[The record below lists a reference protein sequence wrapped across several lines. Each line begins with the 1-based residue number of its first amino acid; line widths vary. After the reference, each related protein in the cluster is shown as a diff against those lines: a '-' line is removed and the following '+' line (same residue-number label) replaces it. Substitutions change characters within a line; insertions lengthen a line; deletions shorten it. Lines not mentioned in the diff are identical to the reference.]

1 MKKLAALIET
11 EKCDVETDKISNVSE
26 CKAFPENKT
35 ITLIKKV
42 KDSLCFNNINRNNDL
57 FLFKIKE

>member
-11 EKCDVETDKISNVSE
+11 EECDVETTHKIKNLSE
-26 CKAFPENKT
+26 CKAFPENNWCKC
-35 ITLIKKV
+35 LI
-42 KDSLCFNNINRNNDL
+42 SLCFNNINRNNDL